1 MALALTIDWS
11 PEFVAVT
18 IVDGAA
24 RTIVAE
30 GRSPL
35 DGDRSEK
42 GSPLLSWSALGDATR
57 TALDGLAVLNLTT
70 EDIGTIELS
79 GRVPDET
86 GDGGGSLSMLSAL
99 MDPIPEA
106 TEATEATSSSIGDGV
121 LSLSA
126 ASAFGL
132 PPGRPIHLNPSFTNS
147 LRPGDQ
153 VL

>member
-35 DGDRSEK
+35 DGDLSEK
-42 GSPLLSWSALGDATR
+42 GSPLLSWRALGDATR

-79 GRVPDET
+79 GRAPDET
-86 GDGGGSLSMLSAL
+86 GDGGGSLSILSTL

-106 TEATEATSSSIGDGV
+106 TEATSSSSGDGV
-121 LSLSA
+121 LSRSA
-126 ASAFGL
+126 ASVLGL
-132 PPGRPIHLNPSFTNS
+132 PPGRPIHLNPSFSNS